1 MGRKQK
7 RNTSW
12 SQDSLPKQTDS
23 RINVLRDYWIPLL
36 EQALEQARRLLEKLE
51 RGRDDYD

>member
-1 MGRKQK
+1 MGRKKK
-7 RNTSW
+7 RDTRW
-12 SQDSLPKQTDS
+12 SQDSLPQQPDS

-36 EQALEQARRLLEKLE
+36 EQVLEQARRLLEKLE